1 MLDPAYILQESNGKT
16 LYLQAGE
23 ANPMSLSLPMTS
35 ILRMHK
41 YYGVH
46 FPFWVVYVK
55 NNYLTSYITL
65 EGMREVA
72 LFFLEKQKQDPKYI
86 DFIEKT
92 WQKSYE
98 PMQKTVSLLQTLDFS
113 SCSEQELLKYLQTL
127 TLQGAEQWCPL
138 VFIDAFDAEGSQ
150 FLETEVKTY
159 APKLLSELGVLTTP
173 SEMSYSQREKRAFLS
188 LALSVFKNKQ
198 TEVVLS
204 LKKVSSLPL
213 TLQKMLQ
220 NHEKQFYWSKNNY
233 AHINF
238 LDAEFFLQEL
248 QRLLSS
254 LACSQK
260 KIEEEIHQIDAS
272 FAAQQKKR
280 DQLLKTA
287 PVQIQHISYFFQK
300 LTVLRDIRKEKQCIL
315 VMWVKLLCHALA
327 KKINGDAS
335 LFERMAYW
343 EIPKLLKTKER
354 KAFLKELKERTEVV
368 YLMSDAYDT
377 ALFVNAD
384 AAQLRSHLEAKLS
397 HTSELKGMVASKG
410 NVIGIVKVV
419 NKVEEFKKFKKG
431 DILVSAMTRPE
442 FLPIMEK
449 ASAIVT
455 DEGGIT
461 SHAAIVSRELGIPC
475 VVGTQTA
482 TRVLKDGQKIEVDAV
497 NGKIK
502 ILSC

>member
-1 MLDPAYILQESNGKT
+1 MSDPEHILQESNGKT
-16 LYLQAGE
+16 IYLQAGE
-23 ANPMSLSLPMTS
+23 ANPMSVSLPMTS
-35 ILRMHK
+35 LLRMHK
-41 YYGVH
+41 YYGIH
-46 FPFWVVYVK
+46 FPFWVAHVK
-55 NNYLTSYITL
+55 NNYLTNYISL
-65 EGMREVA
+65 EGMRELA

-92 WQKSYE
+92 WQKSHQ
-98 PMQKTVSLLQTLDFS
+98 PMQKTVSLLQTIDFS
-113 SCSEQELLKYLQTL
+113 YCSEQELLKHLQTL
-127 TLQGAEQWCPL
+127 TVQGAEQWCPL
-138 VFIDAFDAEGSQ
+138 IFIDAFDPEGSQ

-159 APKLLSELGVLTTP
+159 APNLLSELGVLTTP

-198 TEVVLS
+198 EPNILS
-204 LKKVSSLPL
+204 LKKVSALAP
-213 TLQKMLQ
+213 TLQKLLQ
-220 NHEKQFYWSKNNY
+220 DHEKQFYWSKNNY
-233 AHINF
+233 AHINY
-238 LDAEFFLQEL
+238 LDAQFFLEEL
-248 QRLLSS
+248 QRLLCSS
-254 LACSQK
+254 SCSQK
-260 KIEEEIHQIDAS
+260 KIEEEIHQIDTS
-272 FAAQQKKR
+272 FALQQKKR

-287 PVQIQHISYFFQK
+287 PLQIQNISYFFQK

-315 VMWVKLLCHALA
+315 VMWVKLLCNALA
-327 KKINGDAS
+327 KKINCDAS
-335 LFERMAYW
+335 LFESMAYW
-343 EIPKLLKTKER
+343 EIPKLLKTEER
-354 KAFLKELKERTEVV
+354 KVFLKELKERTEVV

-377 ALFVNAD
+377 VLFVNQD
-384 AAQLRSHLEAKLS
+384 AAQLRACLETKLS

-475 VVGTQTA
+475 IVGTQTA
-482 TRVLKDGQKIEVDAV
+482 TRVLKDGQKVKVDAI
-497 NGKIK
+497 NGVVKF
-502 ILSC
+502 L